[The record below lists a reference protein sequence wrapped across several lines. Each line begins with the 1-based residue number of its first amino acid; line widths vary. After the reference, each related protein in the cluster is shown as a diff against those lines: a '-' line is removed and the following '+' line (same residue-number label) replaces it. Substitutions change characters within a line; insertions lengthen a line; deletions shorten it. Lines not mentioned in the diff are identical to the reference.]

1 MEFVLELAQAKVQ
14 RLIGGEKENDSDEK
28 DYLNTSSR
36 RGKGDRVLE
45 RKGKEEKGR
54 RMVHGGFG
62 EVFLLDGDDSMEVGE
77 SGNREQR
84 QIQRHSK
91 RLNMDTVTV
100 CTLYQVFRCYSFIYF
115 GLQILFFFNLGLERD
130 SSITPCPVTYYVTR
144 NPRPHCH
151 LLLDALLSILTA
163 FNLLPASS
171 STIKVLQNTHR
182 HASLLRTSISQIGQI
197 PSSLG
202 DIDAIPDG
210 SSSPPCDDAVTTLL
224 LSRSD
229 ESGQLKTS

>member
-14 RLIGGEKENDSDEK
+14 RLIGAGKENDSDEE

-77 SGNREQR
+77 RKSGNREQR

-100 CTLYQVFRCYSFIYF
+100 CPLYQVSL
-115 GLQILFFFNLGLERD
+115 LQLRVFWAPDPDFFNLGLERD
-130 SSITPCPVTYYVTR
+130 SSTPCPV
-144 NPRPHCH
+144 P
-151 LLLDALLSILTA
+151 
-163 FNLLPASS
+163 
-171 STIKVLQNTHR
+171 
-182 HASLLRTSISQIGQI
+182 
-197 PSSLG
+197 
-202 DIDAIPDG
+202 
-210 SSSPPCDDAVTTLL
+210 
-224 LSRSD
+224 
-229 ESGQLKTS
+229 